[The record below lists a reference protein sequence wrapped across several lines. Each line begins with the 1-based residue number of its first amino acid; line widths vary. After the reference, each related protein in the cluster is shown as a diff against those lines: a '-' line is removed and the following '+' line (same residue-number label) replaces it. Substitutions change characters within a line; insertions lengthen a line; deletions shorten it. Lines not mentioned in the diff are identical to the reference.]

1 MIPVRSRGGQ
11 EIAMGLFI
19 TLSASELEEFE
30 KWRRENATD
39 GQVIVIEGLSRR
51 RPDSFKVWFEKPLAE
66 PKKLRWYKPIVET
79 GPKGAE
85 RSAAH

>member
-1 MIPVRSRGGQ
+1 MIPVRLVGGQ
-11 EIAMGLFI
+11 EIEMGLFI

-30 KWRRENATD
+30 KWRRENAKD

-66 PKKLRWYKPIVET
+66 PKKLRWYKPIAE
-79 GPKGAE
+79 KGGKDAE
-85 RSAAH
+85 PPAAH

>member
-1 MIPVRSRGGQ
+1 MMPARSGGGQ
-11 EIAMGLFI
+11 EIEMGLFI

-30 KWRRENATD
+30 KWRRENAKD

-66 PKKLRWYKPIVET
+66 LQNLRWYKPIAE
-79 GPKGAE
+79 KGAE
-85 RSAAH
+85 GAERPAAH

>member
-1 MIPVRSRGGQ
+1 
-11 EIAMGLFI
+11 MGLFI

-30 KWRRENATD
+30 KWRSENAKD

-66 PKKLRWYKPIVET
+66 PKKLRWYKPISE
-79 GPKGAE
+79 KAAKDADN
-85 RSAAH
+85 SATH